1 MIVAHD
7 GAEQVQDVF
16 ARGGFIER
24 DPDGVM
30 NIAAQVDLQ
39 RFRPRQHSSFIGNV
53 HAQGIE
59 VVNMA
64 ELKAFFCRPSARISV
79 RR

>member
-16 ARGGFIER
+16 ARGGFIKR

-30 NIAAQVDLQ
+30 NIAAQVNLQ
-39 RFRPRQHSSFIGNV
+39 RFRPRST
-53 HAQGIE
+53 A
-59 VVNMA
+59 A
-64 ELKAFFCRPSARISV
+64 LSATSTHRVSK
-79 RR
+79 